1 MTHATQGAEWA
12 RTPRSPLAK
21 GLTVVTHTNSRAG
34 GRRRT
39 AAVATGLALCAAAA
53 LPATAWA
60 GPDDR
65 TNTTSKSLRTA
76 VTPEGVMEHLRAL
89 DAIGTAHGGTRASGT
104 PGYEASRDYVVS
116 KLRAAGYTPRVQAF
130 EFPFYRQL
138 APATFAQAAPT
149 PTTYADG
156 TDFATM
162 TYSGSGDVTATV
174 QGVDLNLGDLAAST
188 SGCEDADFAGF
199 TAGNIA
205 LVRRGTCTFADKVV
219 NAQEAGASAVIVMN
233 QGTAGRTDSFSG
245 TLGAPVATVP
255 AIGTSFAIGE
265 ALAVD
270 GARAHVAASTE
281 SEIRTTW
288 NVFAETKGGDPENV
302 VMAGAH
308 LDSVVPGPGVNDN
321 GSGTA
326 SILEVAEA
334 MAKVKPV
341 NKIRFAWWG
350 AEELGLLG
358 SHHYVDDLAA
368 NDPEALG
375 DIALYL
381 NFDMVGSPNYA
392 LFVYDGDNSKFP
404 VGPAAAE
411 GPAGSGAIED
421 LFHDYFASVHTPS
434 AETPFSGRSDYG
446 PFIAVGIPAGGLFTG
461 AEGVKSPEEA
471 ALFGGE
477 AGVAYDHCY
486 HQACD
491 TLANVNV
498 DAIDANSDAIAHAI
512 LTLGMNTRPVN
523 GSGKGHPVGPPTS
536 DGTPSGTGTPEGG
549 GLHDDH
555 DHELPL
561 S

>member
-1 MTHATQGAEWA
+1 MGPHSAGPTRERPH
-12 RTPRSPLAK
+12 
-21 GLTVVTHTNSRAG
+21 VVTHTNSRAG

-39 AAVATGLALCAAAA
+39 AVGATGLALLGAAA

-60 GPDDR
+60 GAENR
-65 TNTTSKSLRTA
+65 TNTTTHSIRAA
-76 VTPEGVMEHLRAL
+76 VTPDGVMEHLEAL
-89 DAIGTAHGGTRASGT
+89 DAIGTANGGTRASGT
-104 PGYEASRDYVVS
+104 PGFAASRDYVVA
-116 KLRAAGYTPRVQAF
+116 KLEAAGYSPTVQAF

-138 APATFAQAAPT
+138 APATFEQVSPT
-149 PTTYADG
+149 PTTYDEG
-156 TDFATM
+156 PSFSTM
-162 TYSGSGDVTATV
+162 TYSGSGDVTAAV
-174 QGVDLNLGDLAAST
+174 QGVDLALDNLAVST

-199 TAGNIA
+199 TAGSIA
-205 LVRRGTCTFADKVV
+205 LIRRGTCTFGEKVV

-233 QGTAGRTDSFSG
+233 QGTEGRTDSFAG
-245 TLGAPVATVP
+245 TLGGPVATVP
-255 AIGTSFAIGE
+255 AIGTSFAIGQ
-265 ALAVD
+265 ALSS
-270 GARAHVAASTE
+270 GATAHVATSTE
-281 SEIRTTW
+281 SETRTTW

-321 GSGTA
+321 GSGSA
-326 SILEVAEA
+326 AILEVAEA

-341 NKIRFAWWG
+341 NKVRFAWWG

-358 SHHYVDDLAA
+358 SEHYVADLEA
-368 NDPEALG
+368 NDAEALA

-381 NFDMVGSPNYA
+381 NFDMVGSPNYG
-392 LFVYDGDNSKFP
+392 LFVYDGDNSRFP
-404 VGPAAAE
+404 VGAGAAE

-421 LFHDYFASVHTPS
+421 LFHDYFASVKTPS

-461 AEGVKSPEEA
+461 AEGVKTAEEA
-471 ALFGGE
+471 ALFGGQ
-477 AGVAYDHCY
+477 AGVAYDACY

-512 LTLGMNTRPVN
+512 LTYAMSTKTVN
-523 GSGKGHPVGPPTS
+523 GSTKGHPIGAAPA
-536 DGTPSGTGTPEGG
+536 DGSPAGTGTTEGG
-549 GLHDDH
+549 GLHEDEDH
-555 DHELPL
+555 DRPL

>member
-1 MTHATQGAEWA
+1 M
-12 RTPRSPLAK
+12 
-21 GLTVVTHTNSRAG
+21 THTNSRTG

-39 AAVATGLALCAAAA
+39 AACATGLALFAAAA

-60 GPDDR
+60 GTDDR
-65 TNTTSKSLRTA
+65 TNTTSKSLRSA
-76 VTPEGVMEHLRAL
+76 VTPAGVMEHLEAL
-89 DAIGTAHGGTRASGT
+89 DAIGTANGGTRASGT
-104 PGYEASRDYVVS
+104 PGYAASRDYVVS
-116 KLRAAGYTPRVQAF
+116 KLQAAGYTPEVQAF
-130 EFPFYRQL
+130 QFPFYRQL
-138 APATFAQAAPT
+138 APAAFEQVAPT
-149 PTTYADG
+149 PTPYAEG

-174 QGVDLNLGDLAAST
+174 QGIDLALDNLAVST

-205 LVRRGTCTFADKVV
+205 LIRRGTCTFGEKVV

-233 QGTAGRTDSFSG
+233 QGTEGRTDAFSG
-245 TLGAPVATVP
+245 TLGAPVGTVP
-255 AIGTSFAIGE
+255 AIGTSFAIGQ

-270 GARAHVAASTE
+270 GAQAHVAASTE
-281 SEIRTTW
+281 SEMRTTW
-288 NVFAETKGGDPENV
+288 NVFAETKGGDAENV
-302 VMAGAH
+302 VMTGAH
-308 LDSVVPGPGVNDN
+308 LDSVVPGPGINDN
-321 GSGTA
+321 GSGSA
-326 SILEVAEA
+326 AILEVAEA

-341 NKIRFAWWG
+341 NKVRFAWWG

-358 SHHYVDDLAA
+358 SEHYVADLEA
-368 NDPEALG
+368 NDPEKLG

-404 VGPAAAE
+404 VGPSAAE

-421 LFHDYFASVHTPS
+421 LFHDYFASVDTPS

-461 AEGVKSPEEA
+461 AEGVKTAEEA
-471 ALFGGE
+471 ALFGGT
-477 AGVAYDHCY
+477 AGEAYDPCY

-491 TLANVNV
+491 TIANVNV

-512 LTLGMNTRPVN
+512 LSYAMSTKAVN
-523 GSGKGHPVGPPTS
+523 GSTKGHPI
-536 DGTPSGTGTPEGG
+536 GTAPSEGYPVGTGTPEGG

-555 DHELPL
+555 DHDGLI

>member
-1 MTHATQGAEWA
+1 V
-12 RTPRSPLAK
+12 K
-21 GLTVVTHTNSRAG
+21 GLTVVTPTSSRAG
-34 GRRRT
+34 DRRRGTT
-39 AAVATGLALCAAAA
+39 ALTAGIALFATAV

-65 TNTTSKSLRTA
+65 TNTTSKSLRAA
-76 VTPEGVMEHLRAL
+76 VTPEGVMDHLEAL

-116 KLRAAGYTPRVQAF
+116 KLEAAGYTPEVQAF

-138 APATFAQAAPT
+138 APATFEQVAPT
-149 PTTYADG
+149 PTTYVED
-156 TDFATM
+156 TDFGTM
-162 TYSGSGDVTATV
+162 TYSGSGDVTAPV
-174 QGVDLNLGDLAAST
+174 QGVDLALDNLAVST

-199 TAGNIA
+199 TSGNIA
-205 LVRRGTCTFADKVV
+205 LIRRGTCTFGEKVV

-233 QGTAGRTDSFSG
+233 QGTEGRTDAFAG
-245 TLGAPVATVP
+245 TLGAPVGTVP
-255 AIGTSFAIGE
+255 AIGTSFAIGQ
-265 ALAVD
+265 ALSVD
-270 GARAHVAASTE
+270 GAEAHVATSTE

-288 NVFAETKGGDPENV
+288 NVFAETAGGDADNV
-302 VMAGAH
+302 VMTGAH

-321 GSGTA
+321 GSGSA
-326 SILEVAEA
+326 AILEVAEA
-334 MAKVKPV
+334 MAKVKPA
-341 NKIRFAWWG
+341 NKVRFAWWG

-358 SHHYVDDLAA
+358 SEHYVADLEA
-368 NDPEALG
+368 NDPETLG

-392 LFVYDGDNSKFP
+392 LFVYDGDNSAYP
-404 VGPAAAE
+404 VGPGAAE
-411 GPAGSGAIED
+411 GPEGSGAIEQM
-421 LFHDYFASVHTPS
+421 FHDYFASVGSPS

-446 PFIAVGIPAGGLFTG
+446 PFIAVGVPAGGLFTG
-461 AEGVKSPEEA
+461 AEGVKTAEEA

-477 AGVAYDHCY
+477 AGVAYDPCY

-512 LTLGMNTRPVN
+512 LSYGMSTESVN
-523 GSGKGHPVGPPTS
+523 GSTKGHPVGPPS
-536 DGTPSGTGTPEGG
+536 PDGEPIGTGTPEGG

-555 DHELPL
+555 DHDRPA

>member
-1 MTHATQGAEWA
+1 M
-12 RTPRSPLAK
+12 
-21 GLTVVTHTNSRAG
+21 VTHTNSRAG
-34 GRRRT
+34 GRGRT
-39 AAVATGLALCAAAA
+39 AACATGLALLAAAA

-65 TNTTSKSLRTA
+65 TNTTSKSLRAA
-76 VTPEGVMEHLRAL
+76 VTPAGVMEHLEAL
-89 DAIGTAHGGTRASGT
+89 DAIGTANGGTRASGT
-104 PGYEASRDYVVS
+104 PGYAASRDYVVS
-116 KLRAAGYTPRVQAF
+116 KLRAAGYTPEVQAF

-138 APATFAQAAPT
+138 APATFEQVAPT
-149 PTTYADG
+149 PTSYAEG
-156 TDFATM
+156 TDYATM
-162 TYSGSGDVTATV
+162 TYSGSGDVTAAV
-174 QGVDLNLGDLAAST
+174 QGVDLALDNLAVST

-205 LVRRGTCTFADKVV
+205 LIRRGTCSFGEKVV

-233 QGTAGRTDSFSG
+233 QGTEGRTDAFAG
-245 TLGAPVATVP
+245 TLGAPVGTVP
-255 AIGTSFAIGE
+255 AIGTSFAIGQ

-270 GARAHVAASTE
+270 GAQAHVAASTE
-281 SEIRTTW
+281 SEMRTTW
-288 NVFAETKGGDPENV
+288 NVFAETKGGDAENV
-302 VMAGAH
+302 VMTGAH

-321 GSGTA
+321 GSGSA
-326 SILEVAEA
+326 AILEVAEA

-341 NKIRFAWWG
+341 NKVRFAWWG

-358 SHHYVDDLAA
+358 SEHYVADLEA
-368 NDPEALG
+368 NDPEKLG

-404 VGPAAAE
+404 VGPSAAE

-421 LFHDYFASVHTPS
+421 LFHDYFASVNTPS

-461 AEGVKSPEEA
+461 AEGIKTAEEA
-471 ALFGGE
+471 ALFGGT
-477 AGVAYDHCY
+477 AGEAYDPCY

-491 TLANVNV
+491 TIANVSV

-512 LTLGMNTRPVN
+512 LSYAMSTKSVN
-523 GSGKGHPVGPPTS
+523 GSTKGHPVGPATP
-536 DGTPSGTGTPEGG
+536 DGEPSGTGTPEGG

-555 DHELPL
+555 DHDGLL